1 MLYKVKSH
9 VISIALSLSC
19 KYWQAWRMA
28 MTATAAVDL
37 GIIIDVGIGIGV
49 KKPLFIKEEK
59 I

>member
-1 MLYKVKSH
+1 MSYKVTCH
-9 VISIALSLSC
+9 VIPIALSLC
-19 KYWQAWRMA
+19 CEHWQAWSIT

-37 GIIIDVGIGIGV
+37 GIIIDVSIGIGV